1 MQCKKC
7 GKECMEGELTNGYC
21 SDCIEKYGINSQEI
35 HHKKNEVAS
44 VINGFFI
51 AVIVIGCI
59 ASAFG
64 LLTNVISG
72 LLIVV
77 GTFILAISLRAVSE
91 IIQLLEDIK
100 NK

>member
-7 GKECMEGELTNGYC
+7 GKECMEGELTNEYC

>member
-7 GKECMEGELTNGYC
+7 GKECIESELTNGYC
-21 SDCIEKYGINSQEI
+21 SDCVKKYGLNSQEI
-35 HHKKNEVAS
+35 HHKRNQVS
-44 VINGFFI
+44 YVISGFFI

-59 ASAFG
+59 ASIFG
-64 LLTNVISG
+64 LMANIVSG
-72 LLIVV
+72 ILIFV
-77 GTFILAISLRAVSE
+77 GTFVLAISLRAVSE